1 MKPVTDPELLK
12 LLNAEAAAPAGLK
25 PVTDPLLLKSLDGGE
40 APKENAFKAAGRK
53 DPVRAVTSTLQ
64 GPAMNWADE
73 GLAAVQGGI
82 DRVFKGI
89 PFDQARQQW
98 RDYYRGGVE
107 QFQSDNPVL
116 APALQVGAS
125 LATGMG
131 ARDLLM
137 RGGMTVP
144 TVASAI
150 NPTTALGRVGTAAL
164 AGAGAGAVGGAG
176 SAETMADVPLEA
188 TKGAALGG
196 ITGGAVNAI
205 GQGAG
210 AVGQNV
216 VARGANSRIIQ
227 DRIREGGAGAGAA
240 QRVVDWADD
249 LAKRRLAVALARD
262 ESTPE
267 KVAARL
273 RKLDPNEARLADAAG
288 ENTRG
293 LLDTVAIAPGRT
305 TNRVE
310 MAIRQR
316 QAGRPDRLMD
326 VVEQGLGT
334 GGARLSPTLAAL
346 DESRRAAA
354 APLYRQLDDVSIE
367 VDGEL
372 AELLKRAKSAF
383 GDAQK
388 IAAVNGQ
395 KFELPEALKAIE
407 QGAGQ
412 TRRSLGVPVE
422 GPGAPSVNFR
432 QLDTLKRS
440 LFDIEDANI
449 NPETGRLNEFGN
461 AVKNLRRALVDKVDA
476 ATVNPQTGQSIYAA
490 ARAAYAGP
498 TELRIAANLGTQAMS
513 KDAWKIRELTDGMS
527 ESELE
532 AFRVGAAEAL
542 RKKIG
547 TEAGQTSL
555 LKMWKEPATQDK
567 LRELFPDVRTYREF
581 AARVAGEA
589 RLKPFEAVGRGSAT
603 ASRQSRQE
611 NEGAAMLQ
619 GMADLG
625 SAAAGRSPL
634 SLIPAVRAL
643 YGRTVMPEPVRD
655 RIGSLLM
662 TPSPQVPGLLGDLS
676 RYVAQEDAR
685 RAAAAARTGLLGGVT
700 INSLL
705 AQ

>member
-1 MKPVTDPELLK
+1 MPTLAEV
-12 LLNAEAAAPAGLK
+12 EAALRNADAAGDVEAAKTLAAEY
-25 PVTDPLLLKSLDGGE
+25 VRMQSAQ
-40 APKENAFKAAGRK
+40 APKENAFKVAGRK

-107 QFQSDNPVL
+107 QFQQDNPVL
-116 APALQVGAS
+116 APTLQVGAS

-131 ARDLLM
+131 ARELLA
-137 RGGMTVP
+137 RGGMALP
-144 TVASAI
+144 TVASVV
-150 NPTTALGRVGTAAL
+150 NPTSTAGRIGTAAL

-176 SAETMADVPLEA
+176 SAESMADMPADAV
-188 TKGAALGG
+188 KGAILGG
-196 ITGGAVNAI
+196 ITGGTVNAI
-205 GQGAG
+205 GQGGG

-216 VARGANSRIIQ
+216 ISRGANSRIVQ
-227 DRIREGGAGAGAA
+227 DRIREGGVGSGAA
-240 QRVVDWADD
+240 QKITDWADD
-249 LAKRRLAVALARD
+249 LAKRRVAAALARD
-262 ESTPE
+262 EKTTGQ
-267 KVAARL
+267 VAARL
-273 RKLDPNEARLADAAG
+273 GKMDPNETRLADVPG
-288 ENTRG
+288 KNTLD

-316 QAGRPDRLMD
+316 QAGRADRLMD
-326 VVEQGLGT
+326 AIEEGLGT
-334 GGARLSPTLAAL
+334 NGARLSPTLTAL
-346 DESRRAAA
+346 DESRQAAA
-354 APLYRQLDDVSIE
+354 APLYQRLDGVAIQ
-367 VDGEL
+367 VDNEL

-383 GDAQK
+383 GDAQR
-388 IAAVNGQ
+388 IAAVKGQ
-395 KFELPEALKAIE
+395 KFELPEALKALE

-476 ATVNPQTGQSIYAA
+476 ATVDPQTGQSIYAA

-555 LKMWKEPATQDK
+555 LKMWKEPATRDK
-567 LRELFPDVRTYREF
+567 LRELFPDLRTYREV
-581 AARVAGEA
+581 AAKIAGEA
-589 RLKPFEAVGRGSAT
+589 RLKPFESVGRGSAT
-603 ASRQSRQE
+603 ASRQARQE
-611 NEGAAMLQ
+611 DESAAMLQ
-619 GMADLG
+619 GVADLG

-634 SLIPAVRAL
+634 SLIPAVRSL

-676 RYVAQEDAR
+676 RYVSQEDAR

-705 AQ
+705 SQ